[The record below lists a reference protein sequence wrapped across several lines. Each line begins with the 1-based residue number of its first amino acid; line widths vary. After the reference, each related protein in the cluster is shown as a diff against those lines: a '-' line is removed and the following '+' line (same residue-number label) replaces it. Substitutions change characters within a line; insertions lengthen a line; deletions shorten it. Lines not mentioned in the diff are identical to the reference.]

1 MPLDV
6 DDEILALRTV
16 LRDLVALS
24 AIPAAWI
31 GREPLAVAGG
41 LADTLIGLLQLDFVS
56 VRLCDPRVAEAVE
69 ATRGDAWNAF
79 PEWMERYLARA
90 GRLSDTEIVPGVDS
104 ARRCRGVVIPVGLDS
119 DAGVVAA
126 ASDRAD
132 FPTVTD
138 QLLLRLA
145 TNQAATAFQNA
156 CLIDERARA
165 EEELRKARNELG
177 VRVAE
182 QTAEQSALR
191 RVATLVARGVPSPE
205 VFAAVTKEVGQLFS
219 AEHASLGCYE
229 SDRTMTVAAGF
240 ARSGDRGSVGLQWR
254 LGGKNINTLVFD
266 TGRPAR
272 IDNYADASGAL
283 GATAREYGLGSGV
296 GTPVIVEG
304 HLWGVMGIYSP
315 LGQPLPAH
323 AEARL
328 ASFTELLATA
338 IANAESRARLA
349 QLAEE
354 QAALRRVAT
363 LVARG
368 VPPEDLFAAVVYE
381 VEQLLP
387 VDLASICRYEGDGS
401 ITFVGAWGKAG
412 GLFPVGSRRELGRNN
427 IGTIVLETGRSA
439 RIDNYA
445 DVSSG
450 QIGVAARQE
459 GINSSIGAP
468 IVVEGRL
475 WGLIAAGSVQKQ
487 PLPANT
493 EARLVSF
500 TELLGTAIANA
511 ESRAELTASRA
522 RIVAA
527 GDDTR
532 QRIERDLHDGAQQQL
547 VTLELE
553 LRSLASS
560 IPAELDSL
568 HTNLD
573 EVALGL
579 EDVLDELR
587 ELSRGIHPAVLSTGG
602 LGPAVK
608 TLARRTPIPVEVDVR
623 LPARPPE
630 RIEVAIYYVI
640 AEALTNV
647 AKHGKASV
655 VVIEVEAL
663 DHGIRVLVSDDGIG
677 GADPSRGSGLLGL
690 RDRVDALGARM
701 AITSPHGEGT
711 SITVHFP
718 VASQ

>member
-1 MPLDV
+1 
-6 DDEILALRTV
+6 
-16 LRDLVALS
+16 
-24 AIPAAWI
+24 
-31 GREPLAVAGG
+31 
-41 LADTLIGLLQLDFVS
+41 
-56 VRLCDPRVAEAVE
+56 
-69 ATRGDAWNAF
+69 
-79 PEWMERYLARA
+79 
-90 GRLSDTEIVPGVDS
+90 
-104 ARRCRGVVIPVGLDS
+104 
-119 DAGVVAA
+119 
-126 ASDRAD
+126 
-132 FPTVTD
+132 VT
-138 QLLLRLA
+138 
-145 TNQAATAFQNA
+145 
-156 CLIDERARA
+156 
-165 EEELRKARNELG
+165 
-177 VRVAE
+177 VAE

-191 RVATLVARGVPSPE
+191 RVATLVARGVPPEE
-205 VFAAVTKEVGQLFS
+205 VFAAVTKEVGRLFS

-229 SDRTMTVAAGF
+229 SDGTMTVAAGF
-240 ARSGDRGSVGLQWR
+240 ARSGDRGSVGRQWR

-272 IDNYADASGAL
+272 IDSYADASGAL
-283 GATAREYGLGSGV
+283 SVTAREHGLGSGV

-315 LGQPLPAH
+315 LGQPLPAN

-368 VPPEDLFAAVVYE
+368 IPPEELFAAVVYE

-401 ITFVGAWGKAG
+401 ITFVGARGKAG
-412 GLFPVGSRRELGRNN
+412 GLFPVGSRRILGRNN
-427 IGTIVLETGRSA
+427 IGTVVLETGRSA
-439 RIDNYA
+439 RVDNYA
-445 DVSSG
+445 EVSSG
-450 QIGVAARQE
+450 QIGVAARHA

-500 TELLGTAIANA
+500 TELLATAIANA

-527 GDDTR
+527 ADDTR

-547 VTLELE
+547 VTLGLE

-560 IPAELDSL
+560 IPAELDGL

-579 EDVLDELR
+579 EDVLDELH

-623 LPARPPE
+623 LPTRPPE

-663 DHGIRVLVSDDGIG
+663 DRGIRVLVSDDGIG

-701 AITSPHGEGT
+701 TITSPPGQGT
-711 SITVHFP
+711 SIIVHFP
-718 VASQ
+718 VTSQ